1 MHLRASAPTDT
12 RLKVM
17 SIQSLSF
24 WQQDQNFWNQN
35 GSFYQQ
41 DQNYRSQSKAENQA
55 SAASTSL
62 INAMGAA
69 ETNLAKGLASIANAT
84 ALNRVN
90 SQITALVQQVLGVN
104 PSSSSGSTGTAS
116 NSSSSSGNTAS
127 TSGAPA
133 TGVGKVPLTTSTS
146 LATLGILPGG
156 TITVGTGANIT
167 IYTSTGTDT
176 VADLLNAI
184 NLDLPTNANVT
195 AALNA
200 TGRLTITSR
209 DKTSAIFVGGSG
221 TDAAAIG
228 FGAGNNTFLPKAASS
243 SSTSSSSSQS
253 SASSAAAS
261 AGSTSSSK
269 NASKSSTAA
278 PTYPSL
284 ASLTGSTAASILSA
298 DGASGNLV
306 DLLA

>member
-1 MHLRASAPTDT
+1 LRDGRSGYDAVDP
-12 RLKVM
+12 M

-24 WQQDQNFWNQN
+24 WQLDQNFWNQN

-41 DQNYRSQSKAENQA
+41 DQNSWSQSKAESQA

-62 INAMGAA
+62 INVMGAA
-69 ETNLAKGLASIANAT
+69 ESNLAKGLASIANAT
-84 ALNRVN
+84 ALHRVN
-90 SQITALVQQVLGVN
+90 SQITALVEQVLGEN
-104 PSSSSGSTGTAS
+104 PSSSSGSTGTAA
-116 NSSSSSGNTAS
+116 NSSSSSGNTS

-133 TGVGKVPLTTSTS
+133 TGIGKVPLTTSTS
-146 LATLGILPGG
+146 LATLGILSGG

-167 IYTSTGTDT
+167 TYTSTGTDT

-195 AALNA
+195 ASLDA
-200 TGRLTITSR
+200 TGRLVITSR

-228 FGAGNNTFLPKAASS
+228 FGAGNNTFLPKAASG

-253 SASSAAAS
+253 SASSAAGS

-269 NASKSSTAA
+269 NASKSTAAA

-284 ASLTGSTAASILSA
+284 ASLTGGTAASILSA